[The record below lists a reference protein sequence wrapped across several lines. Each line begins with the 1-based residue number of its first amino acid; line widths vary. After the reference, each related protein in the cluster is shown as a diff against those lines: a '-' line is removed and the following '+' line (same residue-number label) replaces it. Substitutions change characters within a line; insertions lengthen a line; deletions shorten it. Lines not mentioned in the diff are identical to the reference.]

1 VGISIFVPK
10 KIVVKNN
17 FFPLGTVRWPFSLA
31 VLWLCC
37 FAPTDLSAQ
46 ARLTIEN
53 NSGRNMTVKIM
64 AGTGE
69 SASLHEMVTISPYG
83 ESTVYFSRT
92 GYYFTKTKAVVNGKE
107 PVYQKGQPFH
117 VTNDDTGYSVMT
129 ITFTIKESAVP
140 QVSGGKQISKQEFD
154 RN

>member
-1 VGISIFVPK
+1 MYSKIIF
-10 KIVVKNN
+10 VKNN
-17 FFPLGTVRWPFSLA
+17 IFTLVAVRWSISLA
-31 VLWLCC
+31 VFLCL
-37 FAPTDLSAQ
+37 FSAPMDIWAQ

-64 AGTGE
+64 AGMGE
-69 SASLHEMVTISPYG
+69 GGSLHETVSISPYG
-83 ESTVYFSRT
+83 ESTVYFSQT
-92 GYYFTKTKAVVNGKE
+92 GYYYTKTKAVINGKD
-107 PVYQKGQPFH
+107 PVYQKGQPFR
-117 VTNDDTGYSVMT
+117 VVNDDTGYSVMT